1 MDAILQIPH
10 YGLSF
15 LLLLT
20 ILVFVHEFGHFWVAR
35 RNGVRVEVFSI
46 GFGPELFG
54 WNDRTGT
61 RWKFS
66 VLPLGGYV
74 KMFGDAGAASNPA
87 EGIDRMTAEERA
99 VAFHHKRLGQRAAIV
114 AAGPIANFLFAILV
128 LAGLFMV
135 QGQPYTPAEIGT
147 VRPDSA
153 AAAAGLRPGDRITAI
168 DGRSIDRFEQV
179 QLIVRLNQ
187 GTPLSVDVLRDGQTV
202 NLSVTPRIVE
212 VDDRLG
218 GTQRVGQLGVGRSG
232 MEFQRHDPFTAVVA
246 GAEETVTLT
255 VGTLTAVWQMISGS
269 RTADELGGPLRIAQM
284 SGEATRS
291 GVAGFLWFTAILSI
305 NLGLIN
311 LFPIPV
317 LDGGHLLFYAAE
329 AVRGKPLGERAQ
341 EYGFRIG
348 LALVL
353 TLMLFATWNDLVQLR
368 VFSFLRGLVT

>member
-1 MDAILQIPH
+1 
-10 YGLSF
+10 
-15 LLLLT
+15 
-20 ILVFVHEFGHFWVAR
+20 
-35 RNGVRVEVFSI
+35 
-46 GFGPELFG
+46 
-54 WNDRTGT
+54 
-61 RWKFS
+61 
-66 VLPLGGYV
+66 
-74 KMFGDAGAASNPA
+74 
-87 EGIDRMTAEERA
+87 MTAEERA

-232 MEFQRHDPFTAVVA
+232 MEFQRHDP
-246 GAEETVTLT
+246 
-255 VGTLTAVWQMISGS
+255 SPPSS
-269 RTADELGGPLRIAQM
+269 RAPR
-284 SGEATRS
+284 R
-291 GVAGFLWFTAILSI
+291 
-305 NLGLIN
+305 
-311 LFPIPV
+311 
-317 LDGGHLLFYAAE
+317 
-329 AVRGKPLGERAQ
+329 R
-341 EYGFRIG
+341 
-348 LALVL
+348 
-353 TLMLFATWNDLVQLR
+353 
-368 VFSFLRGLVT
+368 